1 MDNNY
6 NNLANEETLKDT
18 PKKLTGMPK
27 DFWQL
32 VKQERARA
40 LAQIEKRKQ
49 KVFQPFGKQ
58 ENTAFVPM
66 PENFWDVLTEDVE
79 ERDTTL
85 LDIFEKKIETTPQNS
100 TKDKNDQIAD
110 TIVLI
115 ENSHNEGENTKQEIE
130 NQRLEN
136 SSPDRL
142 DREEDVY
149 NSVSAM
155 QENEIIYLEQESA
168 GFSFKEAAQV
178 ILDRERRPMTAREI
192 AEFAIKERLVLS
204 KGKTPHASIISQIS
218 TDIRRNPNSPF
229 VSIGSCTYA
238 LKNFYFAENSGKQVS
253 RENSSQAFKF
263 EENVAGK
270 GTVISGNFAKH
281 EERQATSNTELDS
294 NLASQTKAV
303 ESNSLVENIEKV
315 SNQQTSNQG
324 NLIEKQLDVVENTE
338 IREDSTSITAIE
350 SRKMTFKQASFYLLE
365 RLKRPMNTNELA
377 DLIAKEGLVV
387 SNSKNA
393 SASVAGQLYTD
404 LEKYGEK
411 SVFRLVAPRTFGLA
425 DWYKKNED

>member
-1 MDNNY
+1 MDNNS
-6 NNLANEETLKDT
+6 NNLENEEITEDT

-49 KVFQPFGKQ
+49 NVFQTFSKQ

-66 PENFWDVLTEDVE
+66 PENFWDVLTEDVVE
-79 ERDTTL
+79 KDSTR
-85 LDIFEKKIETTPQNS
+85 LDIFEHKTAPPQHPINDKDSQTFAPATFIETPPS
-100 TKDKNDQIAD
+100 
-110 TIVLI
+110 
-115 ENSHNEGENTKQEIE
+115 ENIKLELE
-130 NQRLEN
+130 NQSLED
-136 SSPDRL
+136 PDL
-142 DREEDVY
+142 IKNEEDESY
-149 NSVSAM
+149 NLVSAI

-168 GFSFKEAAQV
+168 GFSFKEAAQA
-178 ILDRERRPMTAREI
+178 ILNRERRPMTAREI
-192 AEFAIKERLVLS
+192 AEFAIKEKLVLS
-204 KGKTPHASIISQIS
+204 KGKTPHASIISQVS

-238 LKNFYFAENSGKQVS
+238 LKNFYPIENSAKKVPT
-253 RENSSQAFKF
+253 ENSLQTFQF
-263 EENVAGK
+263 EESGMGK

-281 EERQATSNTELDS
+281 EEKQATPLTEPDS
-294 NLASQTKAV
+294 NLAPQTKAV
-303 ESNSLVENIEKV
+303 ENNSLVENVEKASAKQ
-315 SNQQTSNQG
+315 SNQET
-324 NLIEKQLDVVENTE
+324 LIEKQPDVVENTE
-338 IREDSTSITAIE
+338 IKKDSTGLTAME
-350 SRKMTFKQASFYLLE
+350 SRRMTFKQASFYLLE

-377 DLIAKEGLVV
+377 DLIVKEGLVV

-404 LEKYGEK
+404 LEKYAEK

-425 DWYKKNED
+425 DWYKKNEE